1 MKSDQSLDVL
11 MPPLWLAGT
20 LTLPENARGQVPF
33 AHGSGS
39 SRFSTRSI
47 AVARGL
53 NACGLPTYAGDQPG
67 RMLKRPRGLS
77 HDEHHGGN

>member
-1 MKSDQSLDVL
+1 MKRDQSLDLL

-20 LTLPENARGQVPF
+20 LTLPARGQIAF

-53 NACGLPTYAGDQPG
+53 NARGLPTYAGDQPLRNAQKAQG
-67 RMLKRPRGLS
+67 TFS
-77 HDEHHGGN
+77 

>member
-1 MKSDQSLDVL
+1 MKRDQSLDVL
-11 MPPLWLAGT
+11 MPTLGLAGV
-20 LTLPENARGQVPF
+20 LTLPENARGLVAF

-53 NACGLPTYAGDQPG
+53 NARDFPTYAGDQP
-67 RMLKRPRGLS
+67 LQ
-77 HDEHHGGN
+77 N

>member
-1 MKSDQSLDVL
+1 MKRDQSLDVL
-11 MPPLWLAGT
+11 MPPLWLAGK
-20 LTLPENARGQVPF
+20 LTLPENARGQVAF

-53 NACGLPTYAGDQPG
+53 NARGLPTYAGDQPLRNAQKAQG
-67 RMLKRPRGLS
+67 TFS
-77 HDEHHGGN
+77 